1 MSKSPSEK
9 QLKANRA
16 NAARSTGPRTAEGK
30 ARSAQN
36 ARKHGFTASTFA
48 VAGAEELDAV
58 ANLKADLI
66 AAHQPLDSQELFG
79 VPSGPERIA
88 LAQHALLR
96 AARLEAGLFT
106 CAVNQ
111 ALDKDGNSLDPA
123 TAEMTAALADGF
135 RRMVSE
141 SSDVWKL
148 FLRYQAQTQRN
159 YRFAIEEFDRLKGP
173 AGGNTKRTGFE
184 GQTRIPS
191 AT

>member
-1 MSKSPSEK
+1 MKHPQSSS
-9 QLKANRA
+9 LL
-16 NAARSTGPRTAEGK
+16 TALTPLVRPAPAPPKGRPAPPK
-30 ARSAQN
+30 TPA
-36 ARKHGFTASTFA
+36 KHGFTASTFA

-58 ANLKADLI
+58 ANLTADLVSVY
-66 AAHQPLDSQELFG
+66 QPLDAQDLFA
-79 VPSGPERIA
+79 VERIA

-111 ALDKDGNSLDPA
+111 ALDKNANSLDPA
-123 TAEMTAALADGF
+123 SAEMTGALADGF
-135 RRMVSE
+135 RRMVGE

-148 FLRYQAQTQRN
+148 FLRYQAQAQRN
-159 YRFAIEEFDRLKGP
+159 YRFAIEEFERLKPSGRKYQT
-173 AGGNTKRTGFE
+173 NRFE